1 MPAAAAALFSEKEE
15 RKVIRKIFGIL
26 LSILM
31 MIPVCGQVEETEAEE
46 SALSLYAINVGK
58 ADSLLLRSG
67 STAYLIDTG
76 TEDSYPA
83 LEKALQAEGI
93 THLDGVILTHTHKDH
108 TGGLEY
114 LLDSDIE
121 IDQVYASGYYNKKE
135 KKHPAVV
142 ALKGT
147 GRDVVYLLSGDS
159 LPLDGGTLEVLGPLE
174 ADPEKENNNS
184 LVLLATGG
192 GGTMLLAGD
201 MEFPEE
207 QSLMQAGL
215 ISHADVL
222 KVGNHGNPDAT
233 GNDFLEAVSPKAAVF
248 STDTNEEPDTPAIR
262 IVTWMKQH
270 GVEIYQTQETESG
283 VLITLQNGE
292 IAAEFK

>member
-1 MPAAAAALFSEKEE
+1 M
-15 RKVIRKIFGIL
+15 IRKIFGML
-26 LSILM
+26 LSALM
-31 MIPVCGQVEETEAEE
+31 MLPVCGQVETEAEE
-46 SALSLYAINVGK
+46 PALSLYAINVGK
-58 ADSLLLRSG
+58 ADALLLRSG

-83 LEKALQAEGI
+83 LEKTLKAEGI

-108 TGGLEY
+108 AGGLEY
-114 LLDSDIE
+114 LLASDIE

-248 STDTNEEPDTPAIR
+248 STDSNVEPDTPAIR

-270 GVEIYQTQETESG
+270 GVEIYQTQETENG

-292 IAAEFK
+292 IAAESK